1 MEDHIVTTKAY
12 NLFVKLLDGKT
23 LALKFPSPIL
33 YANSIKD
40 RVFEVT
46 RIPIQHQ
53 RLVTGVRDLNGN
65 ESVISCSPE
74 GGDVFPTVH
83 LLLRLAGGKG
93 GFGSLLRGAATKA
106 GQKKTNNF
114 EACRDMSGRRLRH
127 VNAEKRLE
135 EWKAEEAER
144 KLEKIAEEFL
154 KKQAKKGKKG
164 VGDGEA
170 HKYVAK
176 YREES
181 ERCTA
186 EVAESVKEALMSIN
200 GKRKVPDFGK
210 GRADAKKM
218 KIWMGKRKLN
228 ESDSDD
234 SDDDGNDDEEE
245 NEKSTVLNNENDSE
259 SNKAEGSSGSVTGG
273 KRDGESSVAGS
284 SGSCSEEEKET
295 VVEGKID
302 SSGSLNIESL
312 QNITANLVEPVI
324 CDKMATGVTMPVLE
338 PPALVIDAAEDGRL
352 DSSEADRLDSAAAQ
366 ATNLISSEH
375 VVDSNKSNDI
385 GTDGLHE
392 HKASSHEETHT
403 SASAQEIEEPLSFD
417 SFNSAA
423 ELEVLGLERL
433 KSELQAHGLKCG
445 GTLQERAAR
454 LFLLKSTP
462 LDKLPKKLLAKK

>member
-1 MEDHIVTTKAY
+1 MEDYTTTTKAY

-23 LALKFPSPIL
+23 LTLKFPSPIL

-40 RVFEVT
+40 RIFEVT
-46 RIPIQHQ
+46 RIPTQHQ
-53 RLVTGVRDLNGN
+53 RLVTGVQDLSGN
-65 ESVISCSPE
+65 ESVISCSSE

-135 EWKAEEAER
+135 EWKAGEAER

-154 KKQAKKGKKG
+154 KKQAKKGM
-164 VGDGEA
+164 GDGEA

-200 GKRKVPDFGK
+200 GKRKVSDFGK

-218 KIWMGKRKLN
+218 KIWMGKRTLN

-234 SDDDGNDDEEE
+234 SDEGVSDDGEND
-245 NEKSTVLNNENDSE
+245 KSTVLNNGNDSD

-273 KRDGESSVAGS
+273 QQDGEYSVAGS
-284 SGSCSEEEKET
+284 SGSCSEEEKEA
-295 VVEGKID
+295 VLEGKID
-302 SSGSLNIESL
+302 PSKYLNSESL
-312 QNITANLVEPVI
+312 QNIKGKLVEPVI
-324 CDKMATGVTMPVLE
+324 CDKMANGVIMPVLDSA
-338 PPALVIDAAEDGRL
+338 ALGIDAEEDGKQDSSEAGRL
-352 DSSEADRLDSAAAQ
+352 DSAVTQ
-366 ATNLISSEH
+366 ATNLIGSQH
-375 VVDSNKSNDI
+375 VVDANKSNDI
-385 GTDGLHE
+385 ETNGLRE

-403 SASAQEIEEPLSFD
+403 NASAQEIEEPLNFD
-417 SFNSAA
+417 AFNSAA
-423 ELEVLGLERL
+423 ELEILGLERL
-433 KSELQAHGLKCG
+433 KSELQARGLKCG

>member
-1 MEDHIVTTKAY
+1 MEDHIATNKVY

-23 LALKFPSPIL
+23 LTLKFPSPTL
-33 YANSIKD
+33 HANSVKD
-40 RVFEVT
+40 RIFEVT
-46 RIPIQHQ
+46 RIPTQYQ
-53 RLVTGVRDLNGN
+53 RLVTGVQDLKGN

-114 EACRDMSGRRLRH
+114 DACRDMSGRRLRH

-144 KLEKIAEEFL
+144 KLEKIAEDFL
-154 KKQAKKGKKG
+154 KKQAKKGKRG

-181 ERCTA
+181 ERCAA

-200 GKRKVPDFGK
+200 GKRKVSSFKKDG
-210 GRADAKKM
+210 ADAKKM

-234 SDDDGNDDEEE
+234 SDEDGSEDEAE
-245 NEKSTVLNNENDSE
+245 NEKSTVLNNGNDSD
-259 SNKAEGSSGSVTGG
+259 SNKAEVSSGSVTGG
-273 KRDGESSVAGS
+273 KQDGESSVAGS
-284 SGSCSEEEKET
+284 SESCSEEEKET
-295 VVEGKID
+295 VLEGKMD
-302 SSGSLNIESL
+302 SSNCLNIESL
-312 QNITANLVEPVI
+312 QNTMGKSIEPVT
-324 CDKMATGVTMPVLE
+324 CDNMGNGVTNPVLE
-338 PPALVIDAAEDGRL
+338 SAALGIDAEEDGKK
-352 DSSEADRLDSAAAQ
+352 DSSEADKLDSAVAQ
-366 ATNLISSEH
+366 ATNLISSQH
-375 VVDSNKSNDI
+375 VVDASKSNDI
-385 GTDGLHE
+385 ETVGLHE
-392 HKASSHEETHT
+392 DKASSHEETHS
-403 SASAQEIEEPLSFD
+403 SASAQEIDEPLNFEA
-417 SFNSAA
+417 FNSAA

-433 KSELQAHGLKCG
+433 KSELQERGLKCG